1 MYGYFA
7 SYRGAFAITLLVFI
21 SAFSALG
28 LTVAAEY
35 GATIPPEK
43 FSDDYYKFYGTPNLT
58 VSLDSSRVYQG
69 ENSSLFLTV
78 ANWGRVTSFQV
89 NEEPAANYREEI
101 IAAQK
106 EQDLEK
112 LRTTAQDVSI
122 HLRAENESAI
132 DITRSVAY
140 PGNIR
145 EGQIS
150 ARLEFPIEAY
160 ENTAPGQHRLYADI
174 NYTYQKDVSVEGD
187 EDRPE
192 TPDVFYWYESLSQTV
207 PLILTV
213 ERRSGAEFKVLNITP
228 EALQTGSK
236 GNVVKVAIQNIG
248 HDTAQDL
255 VVRLR
260 PESGIYVST
269 DESPISMLP
278 PGKKAELFYKVD
290 VSKDA
295 VSGKSYMLKLI
306 FDFSD
311 SYRDDLTDTEY
322 AYISIK
328 PAGYSPW
335 QVAGILAVIV
345 AAIALIALRKRRSL
359 A

>member
-1 MYGYFA
+1 MCEYFT
-7 SYRGAFAITLLVFI
+7 SYRGAFALTLLVSI
-21 SAFSALG
+21 SIFSTLG
-28 LTVAAEY
+28 LTIAAES
-35 GATIPPEK
+35 GAPIPPEK
-43 FSDDYYKFYGTPNLT
+43 FSDDYYKFYGTPHLT
-58 VSLDSSRVYQG
+58 VSLDSSRIYQG
-69 ENSSLFLTV
+69 ENTSLFLTV
-78 ANWGRVTSFQV
+78 ANWGRVTSFQI
-89 NEEPAANYREEI
+89 NEEPAANKREEI

-150 ARLEFPIEAY
+150 TKLEFPIEAY
-160 ENTAPGQHRLYADI
+160 ENAAPGQHQLYVDI

-192 TPDVFYWYESLSQTV
+192 TPDVFYWYDSLSQTV

-213 ERRSGAEFKVLNITP
+213 EKRSGAEFKVLNITP
-228 EALQTGSK
+228 EALQIGSK
-236 GNVVKVAIQNIG
+236 GNVVKVVIENIG
-248 HDTAQDL
+248 HDTARDL
-255 VVRLR
+255 VARLR

-269 DESPISMLP
+269 DESPISMLA
-278 PGKKAELFYKVD
+278 PGNKAELFYKVD

-295 VSGKSYMLKLI
+295 VSGKSYMLKLL

-311 SYRDDLTDTEY
+311 SYRDDLTDTEH

-328 PAGYSPW
+328 SAGYSSW
-335 QVAGILAVIV
+335 LVVGILAFIV

-359 A
+359 E